1 MSHSDPF
8 QVHWERWRQR
18 PFWRLVELF
27 VARIFRGGGD
37 SDSEGLDVGVGLV
50 LTLLAVPGGFVSIL
64 LFDKY
69 GSLLQWLRGQT
80 NVDPLLIAFPD
91 EYFFIVLSMT
101 VTGAVAVWRW
111 DAIFPDRRDY
121 INLVPLPV
129 STRTI
134 FFANL
139 VAVLLLAG
147 VVAVDV
153 NAASCILFPM
163 VVAAAQSKFVFA
175 LEFAA
180 VHALGVI
187 SSSIFAFLAVFS
199 ALGVLMAVFP
209 PAAFRRI
216 STYVRGCVVVYLVAL
231 LCTSF
236 LIPDLLRRV
245 KGPAPFWTF
254 LLPSCWF
261 AGVCQALRDRATPAM
276 TELARLALPGIG
288 VLSGIALGMYALS
301 YRRHFMRIAEMTG
314 ATAATHIPGSAR
326 LGRMLDR
333 FVLRTPF
340 RKACFRFV
348 RSTLL
353 RSEPHRLVLTGI
365 AGLALVLASQ
375 ALMEAFEGEKS
386 LRRAA
391 LTPSALS
398 IPFILGFLIIAGM
411 RLIFEIP
418 VELRA
423 NWIFQ
428 LMLDRDRQE
437 SAPLAGRV
445 ILLAVLPWI
454 LAISFPI
461 YLYLE
466 GITIASLHTLLVV
479 TWTML
484 LTNIVLVRFRKLPFT
499 CTLPVF
505 KQHSIVIVL
514 SFCFGYLI
522 FAVSTPEFESSA
534 LLEPLRLLSLLPV
547 VSVAWY
553 VPRYLA
559 KSTIDVEKR
568 LIFEESPTPAVEA
581 LRLSD

>member
-147 VVAVDV
+147 VVAIDV

-187 SSSIFAFLAVFS
+187 SSSVFAFLAVFS

-236 LIPDLLRRV
+236 LVPDLLRRV

-276 TELARLALPGIG
+276 TELGLR
-288 VLSGIALGMYALS
+288 VS
-301 YRRHFMRIAEMTG
+301 E
-314 ATAATHIPGSAR
+314 
-326 LGRMLDR
+326 DR
-333 FVLRTPF
+333 TMG
-340 RKACFRFV
+340 
-348 RSTLL
+348 
-353 RSEPHRLVLTGI
+353 LT
-365 AGLALVLASQ
+365 
-375 ALMEAFEGEKS
+375 
-386 LRRAA
+386 
-391 LTPSALS
+391 
-398 IPFILGFLIIAGM
+398 
-411 RLIFEIP
+411 
-418 VELRA
+418 
-423 NWIFQ
+423 
-428 LMLDRDRQE
+428 
-437 SAPLAGRV
+437 V
-445 ILLAVLPWI
+445 I
-454 LAISFPI
+454 
-461 YLYLE
+461 
-466 GITIASLHTLLVV
+466 
-479 TWTML
+479 
-484 LTNIVLVRFRKLPFT
+484 
-499 CTLPVF
+499 
-505 KQHSIVIVL
+505 
-514 SFCFGYLI
+514 
-522 FAVSTPEFESSA
+522 
-534 LLEPLRLLSLLPV
+534 
-547 VSVAWY
+547 
-553 VPRYLA
+553 
-559 KSTIDVEKR
+559 
-568 LIFEESPTPAVEA
+568 
-581 LRLSD
+581 

>member
-1 MSHSDPF
+1 
-8 QVHWERWRQR
+8 V
-18 PFWRLVELF
+18 
-27 VARIFRGGGD
+27 
-37 SDSEGLDVGVGLV
+37 
-50 LTLLAVPGGFVSIL
+50 
-64 LFDKY
+64 
-69 GSLLQWLRGQT
+69 
-80 NVDPLLIAFPD
+80 
-91 EYFFIVLSMT
+91 
-101 VTGAVAVWRW
+101 
-111 DAIFPDRRDY
+111 
-121 INLVPLPV
+121 
-129 STRTI
+129 
-134 FFANL
+134 
-139 VAVLLLAG
+139 
-147 VVAVDV
+147 
-153 NAASCILFPM
+153 
-163 VVAAAQSKFVFA
+163 
-175 LEFAA
+175 
-180 VHALGVI
+180 
-187 SSSIFAFLAVFS
+187 
-199 ALGVLMAVFP
+199 
-209 PAAFRRI
+209 
-216 STYVRGCVVVYLVAL
+216 
-231 LCTSF
+231 
-236 LIPDLLRRV
+236 
-245 KGPAPFWTF
+245 
-254 LLPSCWF
+254 
-261 AGVCQALRDRATPAM
+261 
-276 TELARLALPGIG
+276 
-288 VLSGIALGMYALS
+288 IALGMYAVS
-301 YRRHFMRIAEMTG
+301 YRRHFLRIAERTEE
-314 ATAATHIPGSAR
+314 AAARHIPGSAR
-326 LGRMLDR
+326 LGLMLDR
-333 FVLRTPF
+333 FLLRTPY

-375 ALMEAFEGEKS
+375 ALMEAFEGTKS

-411 RLIFEIP
+411 RLVFEIP

-437 SAPLAGRV
+437 SGPLAGRV

-454 LAISFPI
+454 LAISFPV

-484 LTNIVLVRFRKLPFT
+484 LTKIVLVRFRKLPFT

-522 FAVSTPEFESSA
+522 YAVSIPEFESTA

-553 VPRYLA
+553 IPRYLA
-559 KSTIDVEKR
+559 KSTIDIEKR
-568 LIFEESPTPAVEA
+568 LIFEESPTQTVEA

>member
-1 MSHSDPF
+1 MSFFDSLH
-8 QVHWERWRQR
+8 VRWEVRRQR

-37 SDSEGLDVGVGLV
+37 SDSEGLDIGVGLV

-80 NVDPLLIAFPD
+80 NVDTLLIAFPD

-121 INLVPLPV
+121 INLVPLPI

-139 VAVLLLAG
+139 VAVLLL
-147 VVAVDV
+147 VSLVAIDV
-153 NAASCILFPM
+153 NAASCVLFPM
-163 VVAAAQSKFVFA
+163 VVAAAQSRFVFA
-175 LEFAA
+175 LKFAA

-187 SSSIFAFLAVFS
+187 SASIFAFLAVFS

-216 STYVRGCVVVYLVAL
+216 SAYIRGCVVVYLVAL

-245 KGPAPFWTF
+245 RGPAPFWTF

-261 AGVCQALRDRATPAM
+261 AGVCQSLRDRATPAM
-276 TELARLALPGIG
+276 MELARLTFPGIAVLG
-288 VLSGIALGMYALS
+288 VIALGMYAVS
-301 YRRHFMRIAEMTG
+301 YRRHFLRIAEMTEG
-314 ATAATHIPGSAR
+314 TAATQIRGNAR
-326 LGRMLDR
+326 LGRLLDR
-333 FVLRTPF
+333 FLLRTPF
-340 RKACFRFV
+340 RRACFRFV

-353 RSEPHRLVLTGI
+353 RSEPHRLMLTGI

-375 ALMEAFEGEKS
+375 ALMEAFEGTKS

-391 LTPSALS
+391 LTPAALS
-398 IPFILGFLIIAGM
+398 IPFILGFLIVAGM
-411 RLIFEIP
+411 RLVFEIP

-454 LAISFPI
+454 LAINFPL

-466 GITIASLHTLLVV
+466 GIAIASLHTLLVV

-514 SFCFGYLI
+514 SFCFGYLVY
-522 FAVSTPEFESSA
+522 AVSTPEFESSA

-553 VPRYLA
+553 IPRYLA
-559 KSTIDVEKR
+559 KSTIDIEKR
-568 LIFEESPTPAVEA
+568 LIFEESPTQTVEA